1 MSRFILD
8 ACSIIAFVNAE
19 EGSGKMKTLLENAA
33 NEFYMHMLNLGE
45 VYYGFYKVEGREKA
59 ETVIENLMQLPI
71 NFVEDMSID
80 FVKTAGKYKA
90 NHRISF
96 ADAFVL
102 ALAEKRK
109 GKVVTTDHAIMVSLT
124 QSQRKNGLSFFG

>member
-19 EGSGKMKTLLENAA
+19 EGSEKMKTLLENAA
-33 NEFYMHMLNLGE
+33 NEFYMHILNLGE

-90 NHRISF
+90 NYRISF

-102 ALAEKRK
+102 ALAEKRE
-109 GKVVTTDHAIMVSLT
+109 GKVVTTDHGEFDPVAKKERIE
-124 QSQRKNGLSFFG
+124 FFWVR